1 METLPSHLR
10 LSWIVAIM
18 LFNFV
23 GMWVI
28 DEFAINVEQEVAYLQ
43 DEQ

>member
-18 LFNFV
+18 LFTFV
-23 GMWVI
+23 GMWMI
-28 DEFAINVEQEVAYLQ
+28 DEFFINVEQEVEYLQ
-43 DEQ
+43 DEE

>member
-18 LFNFV
+18 LFTFA
-23 GMWVI
+23 GMWMI
-28 DEFAINVEQEVAYLQ
+28 DEFFINVEQEVEYLQ
-43 DEQ
+43 DEE